1 MMSDEKK
8 LTDDQ
13 LNKVSGG
20 TGELFETKSKEET
33 DYKGPEAKTYVKNQ
47 EWTILGN
54 DN

>member
-20 TGELFETKSKEET
+20 TGEVLEIKVEET
-33 DYKGPEAKTYVKNQ
+33 DYKGTECKTYVKNQ